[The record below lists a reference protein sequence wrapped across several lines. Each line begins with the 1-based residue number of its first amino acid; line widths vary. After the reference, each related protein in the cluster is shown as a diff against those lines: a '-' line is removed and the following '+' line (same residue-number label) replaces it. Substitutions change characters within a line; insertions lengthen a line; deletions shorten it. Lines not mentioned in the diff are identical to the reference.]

1 MSKILLLICLVGYVA
16 AGEIVVDS
24 RALLALKKR
33 SDIDLFSLRWCDIFY
48 QEDFP
53 TNSVCSGKEDGVWDY
68 FPSCCNGAYNCR
80 FGSIWNV
87 YLCPAGF
94 IFNAAKEVCEDFTE
108 NTCPYLED
116 GTGEDDMSTT
126 ESTTTQEPV
135 VNCNI
140 VVNGRIP
147 HPSNCTKFIN
157 CINGSAY
164 VRDCLEGYI
173 YYAPFAVC
181 LPGLKET
188 CKLHSIDD
196 LD

>member
-1 MSKILLLICLVGYVA
+1 MIRILLLICLVGYVT

-33 SDIDLFSLRWCDIFY
+33 SDMVAFSLRWCDVFY

-53 TNSVCSGKEDGVWDY
+53 SNTVCYGKEDGVWDY
-68 FPSCCNGAYNCR
+68 FPSCCNGAYNCH

-87 YLCPAGF
+87 YLCPSGY
-94 IFNAAKEVCEDFTE
+94 IFNAAKQACEDFAE
-108 NTCPYLED
+108 DTCPYV
-116 GTGEDDMSTT
+116 GGGPRDDDIYTT

-135 VNCNI
+135 VNCGI

-147 HPSNCTKFIN
+147 HPSDCTKFVSCVGGN
-157 CINGSAY
+157 AD
-164 VRDCLEGYI
+164 VRDCQEEYI

-181 LPGLKET
+181 LPGIKEV

-196 LD
+196 